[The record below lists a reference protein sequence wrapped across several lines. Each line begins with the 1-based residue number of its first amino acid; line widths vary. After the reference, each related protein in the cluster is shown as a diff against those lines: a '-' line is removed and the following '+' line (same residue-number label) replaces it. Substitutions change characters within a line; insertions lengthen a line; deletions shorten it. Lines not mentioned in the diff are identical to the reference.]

1 MKNIIFGI
9 TILAFMLHFVPA
21 SAKAEELP
29 SANNH
34 PISGLIADWHQFR
47 DKLLSKT
54 QKFDR
59 DDVLHNA
66 QLTRLPERL
75 IGRWRISERQPGGYD
90 LQTVLQLQPD
100 HHFSYRYRVMAG
112 TRQDQWHFSGRW
124 ELRNQIL
131 MLLID
136 NSNYPGKPVHQVLF
150 WRLLRLGDSRLVY
163 VRTGSEKLSTMTRMA
178 G

>member
-9 TILAFMLHFVPA
+9 TILAFLLPFAAARTRAGEP
-21 SAKAEELP
+21 P
-29 SANNH
+29 SADKH
-34 PISGLIADWHQFR
+34 PISGLIADWHRFR
-47 DKLLSKT
+47 NELLSKT

-59 DDVLHNA
+59 DDVLRNL
-66 QLTRLPERL
+66 QLSRLPERL
-75 IGRWRISERQPGGYD
+75 VGSWRISERQPDGYA

-100 HHFSYRYRVMAG
+100 HHFSYRYRIKAG

-163 VRTGSEKLSTMTRMA
+163 VSTGSEKLSAMTRLA